1 VIEKVEKIKEREKK
15 KETVVV
21 TDRGRGRRGR
31 LTLTD
36 RKYLYRVSHPDQWFV
51 LGGCPVQMRVHIQI
65 TIFQ

>member
-1 VIEKVEKIKEREKK
+1 
-15 KETVVV
+15 VVV

-51 LGGCPVQMRVHIQI
+51 LGGYPVQMRVHIQM